1 MFLHYLVVTF
11 RDLSFIFDPMN
22 PPEICPPKVDLLKQL
37 LLDMSLVRGV
47 QQVLKL
53 IVDRM
58 ASQPEVALARIWL
71 VGPGDLCSNCH
82 MRDDCEDQ
90 TSCLH
95 LVASAGIS
103 IVSGA
108 EWTNLDGV
116 FRRFPLGVRKVG
128 KIAATGH
135 PLEVPDIAEHPEI
148 LARPDWAEAEGIRA
162 LGGQPLIH
170 QGEVLGVLAI
180 FTRACLGEE
189 NLTWMRMIADHA
201 AAAIAN
207 ARAFEE
213 IARLKEQ
220 LELER
225 DYLREELAGVQEF
238 GDIIGQSPSL
248 KNVLQ
253 QIDLVAATDASVLI
267 LGESGT
273 GKELVAREIHR
284 RSQRHAHSMVKC
296 NCASIPREL
305 YESEFFG
312 HAKGAFTGAISDR
325 AGRFQLAD
333 GGTLF
338 LDEVGE
344 IPLDMQS
351 KLLRVLQEGEFER
364 VGEERTQQ
372 VDVRIVAATN
382 RDLKQEIEAKRF
394 REDLYYRLNVFPIQI
409 APLRDR
415 KEDISVLAAHFV
427 DLSSRNLN
435 RDTPRLTQGNI
446 LQLQRYDWPGNIRE
460 LQNVIER
467 AVITSVKGR
476 LRFDLPSVEQGTRS
490 NEPDVS
496 KTTESTSEPQ
506 IITDDEMRRR
516 ERENIISALKQT
528 RWKIS
533 GEDGAAELLGI
544 KPTTLTSRMKKMGIE
559 RPV

>member
-1 MFLHYLVVTF
+1 ML
-11 RDLSFIFDPMN
+11 P
-22 PPEICPPKVDLLKQL
+22 
-37 LLDMSLVRGV
+37 
-47 QQVLKL
+47 
-53 IVDRM
+53 
-58 ASQPEVALARIWL
+58 
-71 VGPGDLCSNCH
+71 
-82 MRDDCEDQ
+82 
-90 TSCLH
+90 
-95 LVASAGIS
+95 
-103 IVSGA
+103 
-108 EWTNLDGV
+108 
-116 FRRFPLGVRKVG
+116 
-128 KIAATGH
+128 
-135 PLEVPDIAEHPEI
+135 
-148 LARPDWAEAEGIRA
+148 
-162 LGGQPLIH
+162 
-170 QGEVLGVLAI
+170 
-180 FTRACLGEE
+180 
-189 NLTWMRMIADHA
+189 
-201 AAAIAN
+201 AAIAN

-213 IARLKEQ
+213 IGRLKEQ

-284 RSQRHAHSMVKC
+284 RSQRHERSMVKC

-364 VGEERTQQ
+364 VGEERTQR

-409 APLRDR
+409 APLRER

-427 DLSSRNLN
+427 DLSARNLN
-435 RDTPRLTQGNI
+435 RAPPRLTQGNI

-476 LRFDLPSVEQGTRS
+476 LRFDLPVQRKASEAMMRTHQHRS
-490 NEPDVS
+490 NPVRNHKS
-496 KTTESTSEPQ
+496 
-506 IITDDEMRRR
+506 
-516 ERENIISALKQT
+516 L
-528 RWKIS
+528 
-533 GEDGAAELLGI
+533 
-544 KPTTLTSRMKKMGIE
+544 PTTKCVAANARTSSRL
-559 RPV
+559 

>member
-1 MFLHYLVVTF
+1 MTMP
-11 RDLSFIFDPMN
+11 DD
-22 PPEICPPKVDLLKQL
+22 CPHDVDMLKRLLIE
-37 LLDMSLVRGV
+37 MSQKHGV
-47 QQVLKL
+47 EDVLKL
-53 IVDRM
+53 IVDRL
-58 ASQPEVALARIWL
+58 ASQPHIALARIWL

-82 MRDDCEDQ
+82 MRDPCQDQ

-95 LVASAGIS
+95 LVASAGTS
-103 IVSGA
+103 RVSG
-108 EWTNLDGV
+108 ETWTSVDGS
-116 FRRFPLGVRKVG
+116 FRRFPFGVRKIG
-128 KIAATGH
+128 KIAATGEA
-135 PLEVPDIAEHPEI
+135 LEVPDIAEHPEI
-148 LARPDWAEAEGIRA
+148 LSRPDWAQAEGVRA

-170 QGEVLGVLAI
+170 QGELLGVFAL
-180 FTRACLGEE
+180 FVRACLGEE

-213 IARLKEQ
+213 IERLKAK

-225 DYLREELAGVQEF
+225 DYLRDEVLEAHAF

-248 KNVLQ
+248 KSVLE
-253 QIDLVAATDASVLI
+253 QIDLVAPTDASVLI

-284 RSQRHAHSMVKC
+284 RSRRKDGPMVKV
-296 NCASIPREL
+296 NCASVPREL

-312 HAKGAFTGAISDR
+312 HVKGAFTGAVTDR

-338 LDEVGE
+338 LDEIGE
-344 IPLDMQS
+344 IPLALQS

-364 VGEERTQQ
+364 VGDEQTRRI
-372 VDVRIVAATN
+372 DVRIVAATN
-382 RDLKQEIEAKRF
+382 QDLKHEIEAKRF
-394 REDLYYRLNVFPIQI
+394 REDLYYRLNVFPVQV
-409 APLRDR
+409 APLRQR

-427 DLSSRNLN
+427 SLSARNLN
-435 RDTPRLTQGNI
+435 RPVPRLRQGDI

-467 AVITSVKGR
+467 AVITATSGR
-476 LRFDLPSVEQGTRS
+476 LTFDLPTDIKS
-490 NEPDVS
+490 
-496 KTTESTSEPQ
+496 TTPSAAAVPQSTAETV
-506 IITDDEMRRR
+506 IISDDEMRRR
-516 ERENIISALKQT
+516 ERENILVALKQT
-528 RWKIS
+528 KWKIS
-533 GEDGAAELLGI
+533 GAAGAAELLGI
-544 KPTTLTSRMKKMGIE
+544 KTTTLASRIKKMGIE

>member
-1 MFLHYLVVTF
+1 MP
-11 RDLSFIFDPMN
+11 DD
-22 PPEICPPKVDLLKQL
+22 CPHDVDLLKHL
-37 LLDMSLVRGV
+37 LLEMSQKRAVEDVLELV
-47 QQVLKL
+47 
-53 IVDRM
+53 VDRL
-58 ASQPEVALARIWL
+58 AGQAHIALARIWL

-82 MRDDCEDQ
+82 MRDQCQDQ

-95 LVASAGIS
+95 LAASAGTS
-103 IVSGA
+103 RVTGE
-108 EWTNLDGV
+108 EWTSLDGS
-116 FRRFPLGVRKVG
+116 FRRFPFGERKIG
-128 KIAATGH
+128 KIAATGEA
-135 PLEVPDIAEHPEI
+135 LEVPDIAEHPEI
-148 LARPDWAEAEGIRA
+148 LSRPDWAQAEGVRA

-170 QGEVLGVLAI
+170 QGELLGVFAL
-180 FTRACLGEE
+180 FVRACLGEE

-213 IARLKEQ
+213 IERLKGK

-225 DYLREELAGVQEF
+225 DYLRDEVLEAHAF

-248 KNVLQ
+248 KSVLE
-253 QIDLVAATDASVLI
+253 QIDLVAPTDASVLI

-284 RSQRHAHSMVKC
+284 RSQRKDGPMVKV
-296 NCASIPREL
+296 NCASVPHEL

-312 HAKGAFTGAISDR
+312 HVKGAFTGAVTDR

-338 LDEVGE
+338 LDEIGE
-344 IPLDMQS
+344 IPLALQS

-364 VGEERTQQ
+364 VGDEQTRRI
-372 VDVRIVAATN
+372 DVRIVAATN
-382 RDLKQEIEAKRF
+382 QDLKQEIEAKRF

-409 APLRDR
+409 APLRQR

-427 DLSSRNLN
+427 SLSARNLN
-435 RDTPRLTQGNI
+435 RPVPRLRQGDI

-467 AVITSVKGR
+467 AVITATSGR
-476 LRFDLPSVEQGTRS
+476 LTFDLPTDIKSTTPSAAAAPQSTAESVI
-490 NEPDVS
+490 
-496 KTTESTSEPQ
+496 TS
-506 IITDDEMRRR
+506 DDEMRRR
-516 ERENIISALKQT
+516 ERENILAALKQT
-528 RWKIS
+528 KWKIS
-533 GEDGAAELLGI
+533 GAGGAAELLGI
-544 KPTTLTSRMKKMGIE
+544 KTTTLASRIKKMGIE